1 MHIAS
6 WQGIVRARRAAVVRR
21 QLTSQVLHRAGLNY
35 FMRAGMARR
44 FPLPPFTPLPTFIRG
59 WRDALF
65 VRTLRRI
72 RATAP
77 RTAARLHN
85 RYPAYTCVSLHEHTP
100 VYGARREKKSEARVR
115 SKEIT
120 RYIRA
125 VGIFVSYGG
134 LSKNQTDSLD
144 IRTDIKGRIV
154 NMQG

>member
-44 FPLPPFTPLPTFIRG
+44 FPLPLSLPLPTFIRG

-65 VRTLRRI
+65 VRALRRI

-100 VYGARREKKSEARVR
+100 VYGARREKKKRSACAFERDYSIYSRGWNIRVIR
-115 SKEIT
+115 WPVEKPNWLT
-120 RYIRA
+120 WYKDRY
-125 VGIFVSYGG
+125 
-134 LSKNQTDSLD
+134 K
-144 IRTDIKGRIV
+144 RTDR
-154 NMQG
+154 